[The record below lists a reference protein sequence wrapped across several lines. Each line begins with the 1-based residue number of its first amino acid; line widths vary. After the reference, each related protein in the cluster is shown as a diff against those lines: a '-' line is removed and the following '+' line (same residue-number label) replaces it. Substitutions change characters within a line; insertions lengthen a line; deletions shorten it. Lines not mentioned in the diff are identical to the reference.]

1 MMFDTSEK
9 TYGKNM
15 ENVTIIKSIDDLLTI
30 IKENHNIIIYGYK
43 QIGECLLDFLMNNY
57 YGFRPSYFLNEIRCF
72 ATSYDTYEVRIGQK
86 EIKGIPIF
94 PIYELT
100 DYAESDLVIVATRE
114 KLHDAILETL
124 KEYGFSNIALVS
136 KELYTYLR
144 LENQQISGELRLEV
158 MNYSLCHQHKLNCLR
173 DKVASGQKVNVLF
186 MTQRSSMFGC
196 KSIYHIMEKTEL
208 FNPHILVFSKRDKLY
223 ENWQQ
228 EVEEDI
234 LYFEEKGYKVLSAYD
249 EYGYLVDL
257 DTYEPDI
264 LFFDCPNL
272 HATAGMSHL
281 RNDIL
286 NWKYLTCYVPYG
298 CLMADSFYYHFEN
311 INIRQAWRYF
321 VDTKYSY
328 KKSVSGTSFN
338 ANNPVLAGY
347 PKMDDYF
354 DERES
359 YNIPDKINNGKKIVI
374 YAPHWTIRCNND
386 WSTFHKYY
394 NFFLSLAK
402 NNPEINFVFKPH
414 PQLEHRIKL
423 MEDAGVQGM
432 ITSSEYKNYI
442 KEWNALP
449 NGLYFNEGDYIDL
462 FRSSSCL
469 VTDCG
474 SFIGEYLPSGHPCI
488 YLLNTEKEKPMK
500 GYTEVAQDILNTY
513 YLCENVEEIE
523 KAVQEYIIGE
533 KDPKMSERKQILER
547 EFVNIGKSGQFIVDY
562 LEQYLC

>member
-1 MMFDTSEK
+1 MSGSKIM
-9 TYGKNM
+9 N
-15 ENVTIIKSIDDLLTI
+15 SIDDFLSV
-30 IKENHNIIIYGYK
+30 IKGEKNIIIYGYK
-43 QIGECLLDFLMNNY
+43 EIGECILDFLMNNY
-57 YGFRPSYFLNEIRCF
+57 YNIRPSNYSGNIRSF
-72 ATSYDTYEVRIGQK
+72 ATSFDTYEVRKGLK
-86 EIKGIPIF
+86 EVKGIPIY
-94 PIYELT
+94 PISELLE
-100 DYAESDLVIVATRE
+100 YAKSDLVIVAVRE
-114 KLHDAILETL
+114 SQQHTVVENLWK
-124 KEYGFSNIALVS
+124 YGFEKVALVS
-136 KELYTYLR
+136 KELFTYLR
-144 LENQQISGELRLEV
+144 MENQQISGELRLEV
-158 MNYSLCHQHKLNCLR
+158 MNYSLCHQNKLKRLR
-173 DKVASGQKVNVLF
+173 EKVANGKPINVLF

-196 KSIYHIMEKTEL
+196 KSIYSIMETSRL
-208 FNPHILVFSKRDKLY
+208 FNPYILVFSKRDKLY

-228 EVEEDI
+228 EVEEDR
-234 LYFEEKGYKVLSAYD
+234 LYFEGKGYKVLSAYD

-257 DTYEPDI
+257 DIYEPDI

-347 PKMDDYF
+347 PKMDEYF
-354 DERES
+354 DKRES

-394 NFFLSLAK
+394 NFFLSLVK
-402 NNPEINFVFKPH
+402 SNPGINFVFKPH
-414 PQLEHRIKL
+414 PQLEHRINL

-432 ITSSEYKNYI
+432 ITSSEYRKYI
-442 KEWNALP
+442 EEWNSLP
-449 NGLYFNEGDYIDL
+449 NGLYYNAGDYIDL
-462 FRSSSCL
+462 FRLSSCL
-469 VTDCG
+469 ITDCG

-488 YLLNTEKEKPMK
+488 YLLNTEKEKPMI

-523 KAVQEYIIGE
+523 EAVQEYIIGE
-533 KDPKMSERKQILER
+533 KDPKMSKRKQILER

-562 LEQYLC
+562 LEQYLS